1 MMNKNL
7 LAMLLTCNMAFPVTA
22 QDLVKTYNVINPNTE
37 AWQGAPVEIGG
48 IDGYRSALVT
58 IDGKEVPCQ
67 MDDLDGDGG
76 ADHLFFLTDIKGK
89 DRQTV
94 KVSLWRKG
102 DPRSYKERTFAD
114 IILPNSK
121 IKEKNKQNVYL
132 KEFTVMG
139 GSDPFRCIHQHGVVF
154 ESELTAFRIYCSP
167 RQTVD
172 LYGKYKRQLE
182 LKESEFYPDKDQLA
196 KGFGDDVL
204 LVGDGVGLGA
214 LNGWNGTEPVAFTNC
229 ESRSQR
235 IITTGPLRSI
245 IDIVDK
251 NWRPTADSEPF
262 TVTSR
267 YTIIAGHRDCKVD
280 VQVSVPKGFSLTND
294 IKKTPYYIGITNVR
308 GSKSW
313 TDGKGLLA
321 SWGSDYPAKGD
332 TTTQTKQTVGLAV
345 CIPAANLEKRADTKY
360 DYGYVVKIPQ
370 GHLTYAISFCS
381 DKEENGYH
389 SEDAW
394 KKATSEWERDL
405 QKRSLII
412 LKK

>member
-245 IDIVDK
+245 VEIVDN
-251 NWRPTADSEPF
+251 NWKPTPDAEPF
-262 TVTSR
+262 TLTTR
-267 YTIIAGHRDCKVD
+267 YTILAGHRDCKVD
-280 VQVSVPKGFSLTND
+280 VQVSVPKGFTLTNE

-345 CIPAANLEKRADTKY
+345 CIPAANLERRADTKY

-370 GHLTYAISFCS
+370 GRLTYNISFCS

-389 SEDAW
+389 NEDAW

>member
-1 MMNKNL
+1 MKRFFS
-7 LAMLLTCNMAFPVTA
+7 AMLLAGSMAFPATA
-22 QDLVKTYNVINPNTE
+22 QDLVKTYNVINPNAE

-48 IDGYRSALVT
+48 IEGFRSALVKV
-58 IDGKEVPCQ
+58 DGKEVPCQ

>member
-1 MMNKNL
+1 MNKNL

-22 QDLVKTYNVINPNTE
+22 QDLVKTFNVINPNTE

-102 DPRSYKERTFAD
+102 EPRNYKERTFAD

-172 LYGKYKRQLE
+172 LYGKYNRQLE

-235 IITTGPLRSI
+235 IVTTGPLRSI
-245 IDIVDK
+245 VEIVDK
-251 NWRPTADSEPF
+251 NWRPTADAEPF
-262 TVTSR
+262 TVTSS

-280 VQVSVPKGFSLTND
+280 VQVSVPKGFTLTND

-313 TDGKGLLA
+313 TNAKGLLA

-332 TTTQTKQTVGLAV
+332 TTIQTKQTVGLAV

-389 SEDAW
+389 NEDAW

>member
-1 MMNKNL
+1 MKETFTCL
-7 LAMLLTCNMAFPVTA
+7 LFASLITVPMTA
-22 QDLVKTYNVINPNTE
+22 QDLIKTYNIVNPNAETRKE
-37 AWQGAPVEIGG
+37 APIEIDG
-48 IDGYRSALVT
+48 IDGYQSALVT
-58 IDGKEVPCQ
+58 VDGKEVPCQ

-102 DPRSYKERTFAD
+102 EPRSYKARTFAD

-121 IKEKNKQNVYL
+121 IKIKNKQNVYL

-139 GSDPFRCIHQHGVVF
+139 GSDPFRSIHQHGVVF

-196 KGFGDDVL
+196 KGYGDDVL

-214 LNGWNGTEPVAFTNC
+214 INGWNGTEPVAFTDC
-229 ESRSQR
+229 ESRTQR
-235 IITTGPLRSI
+235 IVTTGPLRSI

-251 NWRPTADSEPF
+251 NWRPTDDSEPF

-280 VQVSVPKGFSLTND
+280 VQVSVPKGFTLTND
-294 IKKTPYYIGITNVR
+294 IKKTPYYTGITNIR

-313 TDGKGLLA
+313 TDDKGLLA

-345 CIPAANLEKRADTKY
+345 CIPAANLVKRADTKY

-370 GHLTYAISFCS
+370 GRLSYAISFCS
-381 DKEENGYH
+381 DKEEEGYH
-389 SEDAW
+389 SEEAW
-394 KKATSEWERDL
+394 RKATSEWERGL
-405 QKRSLII
+405 QRKSLII

>member
-1 MMNKNL
+1 MKRFFS
-7 LAMLLTCNMAFPVTA
+7 AMLLTCNMAFPVTA

-245 IDIVDK
+245 VEIVDN
-251 NWRPTADSEPF
+251 NWKPTPDAEPF
-262 TVTSR
+262 TLTTR
-267 YTIIAGHRDCKVD
+267 YTILAGHRDCKVD
-280 VQVSVPKGFSLTND
+280 VQVSVPKGFTLTND

>member
-1 MMNKNL
+1 MKRFFS
-7 LAMLLTCNMAFPVTA
+7 AMLLAGSMAFPATA
-22 QDLVKTYNVINPNTE
+22 QDLVKTYNVINPNAE

-48 IDGYRSALVT
+48 IEGFRSALVKV
-58 IDGKEVPCQ
+58 DGKEVPCQ

-102 DPRSYKERTFAD
+102 EPRNYKARTFAD

-121 IKEKNKQNVYL
+121 IKIKNKQNVYL

-139 GSDPFRCIHQHGVVF
+139 GSDPFRSIHQHGVVF

-245 IDIVDK
+245 VEIVDK
-251 NWRPTADSEPF
+251 NWRPTTDAEPF
-262 TVTSR
+262 TLTTR
-267 YTIIAGHRDCKVD
+267 YTILAGHRDCKVD
-280 VQVSVPKGFSLTND
+280 VQVSVPKGFTLTNE

-313 TDGKGLLA
+313 TNAKGLLA

-381 DKEENGYH
+381 DKEKDGYH

>member
-245 IDIVDK
+245 VDIVDK

>member
-204 LVGDGVGLGA
+204 LVGEGVGLGA